1 MITIKNFRL
10 TIPAI
15 PLVLPSE
22 IRLPLRTPQIQPFA
36 KKKMPKDNSIQSVL
50 IIGSGPI
57 IIGQACE
64 FDYSGTQAA
73 RSLREEGIKVTLI
86 NSNPA
91 TIMTDPM
98 MADKVYLLPL
108 TVESIE
114 QILQE
119 SEASGNRIDAVLPTM
134 GGQTALNL
142 AKEAEDLG
150 LWNQY
155 NVKLIGV
162 DIKAIDKAEDREK
175 FRQWMIDL
183 GVNVAQAKTANSFL
197 EGKEFAQE
205 IGFPLVIRPSFTLGG
220 TGGGFVHD
228 KEELDE
234 ALNRGLQASPIHEVL
249 VEKAVLGWKEFELEL
264 LRDAA
269 DNVCIIC
276 TVENF
281 DPMGVHTGDSITV
294 APAMTLSD
302 TGMQLMRNTAIKMM
316 RDLGNFAGG
325 CNVQFAMNPDTEEI
339 IAIEINPRVSRSSAL
354 ASKAT
359 GYPIAK
365 IAAKLAIGF
374 NLDELENQITKTT
387 SAYFEPA
394 LDYVIVK
401 IPRWNFDKFK
411 GANDTLGL
419 QMKSVGEVMAIGRS
433 FTEAVQ
439 KACQSLENNAV
450 GLGYYGKS
458 LMHAD
463 ELLEYIKTP
472 KWDRIF
478 RIKDALM
485 AGISVSSISK
495 ATNGIDRWFLL
506 EIQKLCNLEKEMAKY
521 DLADLPDEL
530 LREAKVHGFSD
541 EQISRITQ
549 HGDEE
554 DVYKKRKEAGI
565 TRVYKMVDTCSAEFE
580 AKTPYF
586 YSTFE
591 TPSVSAEGDGLATSN
606 ESKRSSKKKIIVL
619 GSGPNRI
626 GQGIEFDYCCV
637 HGLLAIKECGY
648 EAIMVNCN
656 PETVSTDF
664 DMADKLYF
672 EPVYWEHIWEI
683 IEHEQPEGVIVQLGG
698 QTALKLAEKLNEKG
712 IKIIGTSF
720 ESLDIAE
727 DRGRFSDLLKE
738 LEIPY
743 PEYGTAWS
751 VDDAIAVA
759 NKVGYPVL
767 VRPSYVL
774 GGQRMRI
781 VLNDEEVEKAVVS
794 LLKHIPGNKILIDHF
809 LDRCQEAEIDAIC
822 DGDKFHVMGI
832 MEHIEPAGI
841 HSGDSNAVLPAFN
854 LSPLEI
860 QDMVDYAKKIAL
872 ALKVKGLINIQFAIK
887 DGKVY
892 VIEANPR
899 ASRTTPFIAKAY
911 GVPYL
916 NYATKVMLDKLKV
929 ADIPEEKNLEGF
941 AIKEPVF
948 SFNKFPGVNKEL
960 GPEMKSTGEAI
971 RFIKNLRDP
980 YFRQLY
986 KDRSMYLSK

>member
-1 MITIKNFRL
+1 
-10 TIPAI
+10 
-15 PLVLPSE
+15 
-22 IRLPLRTPQIQPFA
+22 
-36 KKKMPKDNSIQSVL
+36 MPKDNSIKTVL

-64 FDYSGTQAA
+64 FDYSGTQAS
-73 RSLREEGIKVTLI
+73 RSLREEGVKVILI

-98 MADKVYLLPL
+98 MADRVYLLPL

-119 SEASGNRIDAVLPTM
+119 NQIDAVLPTM

-150 LWNQY
+150 LWKQY
-155 NVKLIGV
+155 NVRLIGV

-175 FRQWMIDL
+175 FRQWMIAL
-183 GVNVAQAKTANSFL
+183 GVKVAQARTANSYL

-228 KEELDE
+228 KDELDE

-302 TGMQLMRNTAIKMM
+302 TAMQLMRNTAIMMM

-325 CNVQFAMNPDTEEI
+325 CNVQFALNPENEEI

-365 IAAKLAIGF
+365 IAAKLAIGYH
-374 NLDELENQITKTT
+374 LDELENQITQTT

-433 FTEAVQ
+433 FTEAIQ

-463 ELLEYIKTP
+463 ELLEYIKIP

-485 AGISVSSISK
+485 AGISVGTISK
-495 ATNGIDRWFLL
+495 ATNGIDRWFLY
-506 EIQKLCNLEKEMAKY
+506 EIQKICKLEKEIAKY
-521 DLADLPDEL
+521 DLADMPLEL
-530 LREAKVHGFSD
+530 LREAKVNGFSD
-541 EQISRITQ
+541 EQISRILE

-554 DVYKKRKEAGI
+554 DVYNKRKAAGI

-591 TPSVSAEGDGLATSN
+591 EGNYN
-606 ESKRSSKKKIIVL
+606 ESKVSDKKKIVVL

-648 EAIMVNCN
+648 ESIMVNCN

-672 EPVYWEHIWEI
+672 EPVYWEHLWEI
-683 IEHEQPEGVIVQLGG
+683 IEHEKPDGVIVQLGG
-698 QTALKLAEKLNEKG
+698 QTALKLAEKLHNKG
-712 IKIIGTSF
+712 IKIIGTSYD
-720 ESLDIAE
+720 SLDIAE
-727 DRGRFSDLLKE
+727 DRGRFSDMLKN
-738 LEIPY
+738 LDIPY
-743 PEYGTAWS
+743 PEYGTAEG
-751 VDDAIAVA
+751 VDEAVIVA
-759 NKVGYPVL
+759 HKVGYPVL

-794 LLKHIPGNKILIDHF
+794 LLKHLPGNKILIDHF

-822 DGDKFHVMGI
+822 DGEKFHVMGI

-841 HSGDSNAVLPAFN
+841 HSGDSNAVLPYFN
-854 LSPLEI
+854 LTPLEV

-872 ALKVKGLINIQFAIK
+872 ELKVKGLLNIQFAIK

-911 GVPYL
+911 NKPYL
-916 NYATKVMLDKLKV
+916 NYATKVMLGEMKV
-929 ADIPEEKNLEGF
+929 EDIPEEKILDGF

-948 SFNKFPGVNKEL
+948 SFNKFPGVSKEL

-986 KDRSMYLSK
+986 KDRSMWLSK

>member
-1 MITIKNFRL
+1 
-10 TIPAI
+10 
-15 PLVLPSE
+15 
-22 IRLPLRTPQIQPFA
+22 
-36 KKKMPKDNSIQSVL
+36 MPKDNSITSVL

-73 RSLREEGIKVTLI
+73 RSLREEGVKVILI

-98 MADKVYLLPL
+98 MADRVYLLPL

-119 SEASGNRIDAVLPTM
+119 NEIDAVLPTM

-150 LWNQY
+150 IWKQY
-155 NVKLIGV
+155 NVRLIGV
-162 DIKAIDKAEDREK
+162 DIKAIDKAEDREQ
-175 FRQWMIDL
+175 FRQWMIKL

-220 TGGGFVHD
+220 TGGGFVHGKD
-228 KEELDE
+228 DLDE

-264 LRDAA
+264 LRDSA

-302 TGMQLMRNTAIKMM
+302 TAMQLMRNTAIMMM

-325 CNVQFAMNPDTEEI
+325 CNVQFALNPDNEEI

-365 IAAKLAIGF
+365 IAAKLAIGY

-411 GANDTLGL
+411 GADDTLGL

-433 FTEAVQ
+433 FTEAIQ

-485 AGISVSSISK
+485 AGISVGTISK
-495 ATNGIDRWFLL
+495 ATNGIDRWFLY
-506 EIQKLCNLEKEMAKY
+506 EIQKICNLEKEIAKY
-521 DLADLPDEL
+521 DLADLPLEL
-530 LREAKVHGFSD
+530 LREAKVNGFSD
-541 EQISRITQ
+541 EQISRITE

-554 DVYKKRKEAGI
+554 DVYQKRKAAGI
-565 TRVYKMVDTCSAEFE
+565 TRVYKMVDTCAAEFE

-591 TPSVSAEGDGLATSN
+591 SGNSN
-606 ESKRSSKKKIIVL
+606 ESKVSDKKKIIVL

-672 EPVYWEHIWEI
+672 EPVYWEHLWEI
-683 IEHEQPEGVIVQLGG
+683 IEHEKPEGVIVQLGG
-698 QTALKLAEKLNEKG
+698 QTALKLAERLHQKG
-712 IKIIGTSF
+712 IKIIGTSYD
-720 ESLDIAE
+720 SLDIAE
-727 DRGRFSDLLKE
+727 DRGRFSDRLKV
-738 LEIPY
+738 LDIPY
-743 PEYGTAWS
+743 PDYGTAED
-751 VDDAIAVA
+751 VDEAIVVA

-794 LLKHIPGNKILIDHF
+794 LLKHLPGNKILIDHF
-809 LDRCQEAEIDAIC
+809 LDRCQEAEIDGIF
-822 DGDKFHVMGI
+822 DGEDFHVMGV

-854 LSPLEI
+854 LTPLIVHTMEE
-860 QDMVDYAKKIAL
+860 YAEKIARD
-872 ALKVKGLINIQFAIK
+872 LKIQGLINIQFAIK
-887 DGKVY
+887 NDKVF

-911 GVPYL
+911 QIPYL
-916 NYATKVMLDKLKV
+916 NVATKIMIGTHKLK
-929 ADIPEEKNLEGF
+929 DFTFEKKLNGF

-971 RFIKNLRDP
+971 RFIKDLRDP

>member
-1 MITIKNFRL
+1 MPKN
-10 TIPAI
+10 PAI
-15 PLVLPSE
+15 G
-22 IRLPLRTPQIQPFA
+22 
-36 KKKMPKDNSIQSVL
+36 SVL

-64 FDYSGTQAA
+64 FDYAGSQAA
-73 RSLREEGIKVTLI
+73 RSLREEGIKVILI

-98 MADKVYLLPL
+98 MADRVYLLPL

-114 QILQE
+114 QILEENQ
-119 SEASGNRIDAVLPTM
+119 IDAVLPTM

-142 AKEAEDLG
+142 CKEAAELG
-150 LWNQY
+150 VWEKY

-162 DIKAIDKAEDREK
+162 DIEAIDTAEDREK
-175 FRQWMIDL
+175 FRQLMVKIGID
-183 GVNVAQAKTANSFL
+183 VAPSRVANSLL
-197 EGKEFAQE
+197 EGKEFAQD

-220 TGGGFVHD
+220 TGGGFVLNR
-228 KEELDE
+228 EELDS
-234 ALNRGLQASPIHEVL
+234 ALDKGLKASPIHEVL

-264 LRDAA
+264 LRDVN
-269 DNVCIIC
+269 DNVVIIC
-276 TVENF
+276 TVENV
-281 DPMGVHTGDSITV
+281 DPMGIHTGDSITV

-302 TGMQLMRNTAIKMM
+302 TAFQDMRDKAILMM
-316 RDLGNFAGG
+316 RSLGNFAGG
-325 CNVQFAMNPDTEEI
+325 CNVQFALNPETEHI
-339 IAIEINPRVSRSSAL
+339 ISVEINPRVSRSSAL

-365 IAAKLAIGF
+365 IAAKLAIGYT
-374 NLDELENQITKTT
+374 LDELKNQITQTT
-387 SAYFEPA
+387 SAYFEPVQ
-394 LDYVIVK
+394 DYVIVK
-401 IPRWNFDKFK
+401 MPRWNFDKFK

-458 LMHAD
+458 QMHAE
-463 ELLEYIKTP
+463 ELIQYIKVP

-485 AGISVSSISK
+485 LGVSVKTISQ
-495 ATNGIDRWFLL
+495 ATGIDRWFLY
-506 EIQKLCNLEKEMAKY
+506 EIQKICLVEKEIVKY
-521 DLADLPDEL
+521 KLDTLPVEL
-530 LREAKVHGFSD
+530 LREAKTLGFSD
-541 EQISRITQ
+541 VQIAMIMQ
-549 HGDEE
+549 DVNEE
-554 DVYKKRKEAGI
+554 AVFEKRKAAGI
-565 TRVYKMVDTCSAEFE
+565 KRIFKMVDTCSAEFE

-591 TPSVSAEGDGLATSN
+591 TGGIN
-606 ESKRSSKKKIIVL
+606 ESIVSSKKKIIIL

-637 HGLLAIKECGY
+637 HGLLAVKECGF
-648 EAIMVNCN
+648 ESIMVNCN

-672 EPVYWEHIWEI
+672 EPVFWEHLWDI
-683 IEHEQPEGVIVQLGG
+683 IDHEKPDGVIVQLGG
-698 QTALKLAEKLNEKG
+698 QTALKLAEKLHKKG
-712 IKIIGTSF
+712 IPIIGTSYDNM
-720 ESLDIAE
+720 DIAE
-727 DRGRFSDLLKE
+727 DRGRFSDMLKE
-738 LEIPY
+738 MDIPY
-743 PEYGTAWS
+743 PSYGTAKT
-751 VDDAIAVA
+751 VDEAVEVA
-759 NKVGYPVL
+759 KIVGFPVL

-781 VLNDEEVEKAVVS
+781 VINDQELESAVVS
-794 LLKHIPGNKILIDHF
+794 LLKHLPDNKILIDHF
-809 LDRCQEAEIDAIC
+809 LDRCQEAEVDGIC
-822 DGDKFHVMGI
+822 DGDQFHVMGL

-841 HSGDSNAVLPAFN
+841 HSGDSNAVLPQFN
-854 LSPLEI
+854 LTPLVVET
-860 QDMVDYAKKIAL
+860 MEEYARKIAFRL
-872 ALKVKGLINIQFAIK
+872 NIKGLINIQFAIK

-911 GVPYL
+911 KIPYL
-916 NYATKVMLDKLKV
+916 NIATRVMMGHNKLK
-929 ADIPEEKNLEGF
+929 DFTFEKNLKGY

-948 SFNKFPGVNKEL
+948 SFDKFPGVNKEL

-971 RFIKNLRDP
+971 RFIKDLRDP